1 MGKRVKF
8 EYILLDPYE
17 LAEMKGNYGNL
28 ENSRHIYYLLAWSCV
43 KEKQKA
49 CRNWSEN
56 LRSWCVTKIKY
67 MLSRE

>member
-43 KEKQKA
+43 KEK
-49 CRNWSEN
+49 
-56 LRSWCVTKIKY
+56 
-67 MLSRE
+67 